1 MLPSSLSAQSLL
13 DRTPNVSGGWVG
25 VPGTIYFN
33 FLHRFTNSGP
43 PERQVTNYPTFLL
56 AFAPLRNSLLGVNY
70 ATRSDVAPRF
80 PNEYEIFARYA
91 PVRFV
96 SLQAGYNQAAESVDS
111 ELGLSY
117 VFGPLR
123 LLAAGRMFSNGY
135 NNDEVR
141 YAIAAGGTL
150 RLSRYIAIGGDVAQ
164 LWGVSRP
171 LIDPTPDD
179 ELAWSGALQLAI
191 PYTPHTLSIQA
202 ANTSTATLQGSSRG
216 MSDVRYGFEFT
227 VPVTLSRYFSK
238 PRDTEVSLQ
247 PARDSTAADM
257 RALQFMPATIRI
269 RAGTAVIWKN
279 NDQVGH
285 TVTAEDRSWTSPM
298 IEPGRT
304 YRRVFT
310 SPGTF
315 NITCT
320 PHPFMKAV
328 VEVVS

>member
-1 MLPSSLSAQSLL
+1 
-13 DRTPNVSGGWVG
+13 
-25 VPGTIYFN
+25 
-33 FLHRFTNSGP
+33 
-43 PERQVTNYPTFLL
+43 
-56 AFAPLRNSLLGVNY
+56 
-70 ATRSDVAPRF
+70 
-80 PNEYEIFARYA
+80 
-91 PVRFV
+91 
-96 SLQAGYNQAAESVDS
+96 
-111 ELGLSY
+111 
-117 VFGPLR
+117 
-123 LLAAGRMFSNGY
+123 
-135 NNDEVR
+135 
-141 YAIAAGGTL
+141 
-150 RLSRYIAIGGDVAQ
+150 LSRYIAIGGDVAQ

-171 LIDPTPDD
+171 LIDPAPDD

-216 MSDVRYGFEFT
+216 MGDVRYGFEFT
-227 VPVTLSRYFSK
+227 VPVTFSRYFSK

-247 PARDSTAADM
+247 LARDSTAADM
-257 RALQFMPATIRI
+257 RALQFMPATIKI

-298 IEPGRT
+298 IEPGRS